1 MVGLALDIFD
11 WTCVGLIPILGDVAD
26 VAALLYWVR
35 FAGIVGLAETLEL
48 IPLPIFDILP
58 INTLLGLYADSRTT
72 VSDPTGSPNDVT
84 AELPDAGN

>member
-1 MVGLALDIFD
+1 MKLKIGRHTMVGLALDIFD

-58 INTLLGLYADSRTT
+58 INTLLGLYADSRSFTT
-72 VSDPTGSPNDVT
+72 TSR
-84 AELPDAGN
+84 